1 MDLPTYLAKI
11 NFGELQK
18 TMKQIKDTPKTYQ
31 RNGIGFQ
38 MTLTK
43 YLFGVE
49 TGTPIS
55 LR

>member
-1 MDLPTYLAKI
+1 MGLPTYSAKI

-31 RNGIGFQ
+31 KNGMGFQ

-43 YLFGVE
+43 YLFGE
-49 TGTPIS
+49 KTGTPIS